1 MQAAIQFKNL
11 KAIFKRELGGY
22 FNSPVAYVFIV
33 IFLML
38 TGFFT
43 FNISRFF
50 ETGQS
55 NLRPFFQ
62 WHPWLYLFLIPA
74 VAMRLWSEERR
85 LGTIELV
92 FTLPI
97 SVADAVLG
105 KFLAAWAFIG
115 VALLLTFP
123 MALTVLY
130 LGNPDM
136 GTIYCG
142 YIGSFLMSG
151 AFLSIGAMTSAMTRS
166 QVISFIMAVVICLFF
181 VLTGYPPVTDA
192 LTGWAPIWLVDLI
205 SKLSFLSHFQSL
217 ERGVIDSRDLLYFF
231 SVIVFMLAANGLILM
246 GRRTA

>member
-1 MQAAIQFKNL
+1 MQTAINL
-11 KAIFKRELGGY
+11 KNVKAIYKRELRAY
-22 FNSPVAYVFIV
+22 FSSPVAYVFIV

-50 ETGQS
+50 EIGQS
-55 NLRPFFQ
+55 DLRPFFQ

-97 SVADAVLG
+97 SAADAVLG

-115 VALLLTFP
+115 TGLLLTFP
-123 MALTVLY
+123 IVLTVLY

-136 GTIYCG
+136 GTVYCG
-142 YIGSFLMSG
+142 YIGSFLMAG
-151 AFLSIGAMTSAMTRS
+151 AFLSVGAMTSAMTRS

-192 LTGWAPIWLVDLI
+192 LTGWAPLWLVDLI
-205 SKLSFLSHFQSL
+205 SNLSFLTHFQAL
-217 ERGVIDSRDLLYFF
+217 ERGVIDTRDIFYFV

-246 GRRTA
+246 GRRSS

>member
-1 MQAAIQFKNL
+1 MQAAIQLKNV
-11 KAIFKRELGGY
+11 KAIYKRELRGY
-22 FNSPVAYVFIV
+22 FDSPVAYVFIV

-38 TGFFT
+38 IGFFT

-50 ETGQS
+50 EIGQA

-85 LGTIELV
+85 LGTLELV

-115 VALLLTFP
+115 VSLLLTFP
-123 MALTVLY
+123 MVLTVLY

-142 YIGSFLMSG
+142 YIGSFLMAG

-181 VLTGYPPVTDA
+181 VLTGYPPVTDVLA
-192 LTGWAPIWLVDLI
+192 GWAPVWLVDLI
-205 SKLSFLSHFQSL
+205 SQLSFLSHFQSL
-217 ERGVIDSRDLLYFF
+217 ERGVIDSRDLFYFI
-231 SVIVFMLAANGLILM
+231 SVILFMLAANGLILM
-246 GRRTA
+246 GRRTS